1 MTTVATN
8 VLTTYQSVRKW
19 HGELPRLCV
28 TTKTTFSK
36 GPALNSPYKNV
47 FFTKEVVENSFTQ
60 CSVHLHKVCE
70 AVEILSARDPVWQ
83 LRILRC
89 LARIVESQERILEKI
104 YRLYI
109 NLIMTHIQFMYSQ
122 FKYTLTCTVW
132 PTIRSVHPTWWGPF
146 PGGILILLW
155 QLELPIAKTTN
166 QLNFGINLKPEKQEP
181 CHKFSCHSMKWHT

>member
-1 MTTVATN
+1 MVSC
-8 VLTTYQSVRKW
+8 Q
-19 HGELPRLCV
+19 CV

-36 GPALNSPYKNV
+36 ALALNSPYKKM
-47 FFTKEVVENSFTQ
+47 FTKEVVENSFTQ

-89 LARIVESQERILEKI
+89 LARIVESQECILEKI
-104 YRLYI
+104 YRLCI
-109 NLIMTHIQFMYSQ
+109 NLIMTHIQFMYTQ

-146 PGGILILLW
+146 PGGILIVLLW
-155 QLELPIAKTTN
+155 QFELPIAKTTS
-166 QLNFGINLKPEKQEP
+166 QFTFGINFKPEKQEP
-181 CHKFSCHSMKWHT
+181 HVTSFHVTA